1 MSVLVAR
8 PVSHRSEVRAFAL
21 GLCAFL
27 TGFTALVAADAFTYR
42 SVTPSIPHYPNATL
56 VTSMGEHSAMAST
69 AAAELEATYT
79 TSDKLD
85 DVRRFYDRA
94 LAENGWSKSLC
105 GYYDRHHKYL
115 STLRISSENGKTAI
129 SISAGRGEMSCDYAG
144 GQGPHLA
151 VGH

>member
-27 TGFTALVAADAFTYR
+27 TGFSALVAADAFTYR
-42 SVTPSIPHYPNATL
+42 SVAPSIPLYPNATL
-56 VTSMGEHSAMAST
+56 VAST
-69 AAAELEATYT
+69 EDNSTTASTAAELEATYT
-79 TSDKLD
+79 TSDTLD
-85 DVRRFYDRA
+85 DVRRFYDKA

-115 STLRISSENGKTAI
+115 LTLRISSENGKTAI

-151 VGH
+151 VNH

>member
-1 MSVLVAR
+1 MSTLVAR

-27 TGFTALVAADAFTYR
+27 TGFSALVAADAFTYR
-42 SVTPSIPHYPNATL
+42 SVTPSIPLYPNSTL
-56 VTSMGEHSAMAST
+56 VAATEQHSAVAST
-69 AAAELEATYT
+69 AAGVEATYT
-79 TSDKLD
+79 TTDKVD

-94 LAENGWSKSLC
+94 LAENGWTKSLC
-105 GYYDRHHKYL
+105 GYYDRYHKYL
-115 STLRISSENGKTAI
+115 LTLRIASDNGKTAI

-151 VGH
+151 VNH